1 MKNWNRNF
9 IYLVLLSLSLIVLIN
24 YLVNPFNV
32 FDHKVLIYDGQPNER
47 FTKINYLIKNNKKY
61 NSYILGSS
69 RSGILNPVLFNTKKG
84 DKFYNLSVS
93 SCTVYDIYNMVEYI
107 VNNFDVKSL
116 IIQIDPDI
124 IFHNFKHSETD
135 FLRLHH
141 PFVTDE
147 SIVNFKSKYLLAF
160 YPKSI
165 KDKILTNYYHNSS
178 TRFNIENGTWSLT
191 ETRSYISPQLIE
203 KNQIRNIYKN
213 QNLKVLTLLINH
225 MRKAKI
231 KYTILIPP
239 LNHVS
244 LTQIDLKSYQEFID
258 ELSQITP
265 LLNFCFYNSFTLNDS
280 NYYDLTHYKDY
291 FGIQL
296 QKFISQG
303 NSDNELCKYV
313 DSNNSLSHLSFLE
326 FNFNEYRK

>member
-1 MKNWNRNF
+1 MKNWNRSF
-9 IYLVLLSLSLIVLIN
+9 IYLVLLSLSLLVLIN

-69 RSGILNPVLFNTKKG
+69 RSGILNPVLFNTNKG

-93 SCTVYDIYNMVEYI
+93 SCTVYDVYIMVEYI

-160 YPKSI
+160 YPKSV
-165 KDKILTNYYHNSS
+165 KDKILTNYYHNGS
-178 TRFNIENGTWSLT
+178 TRFNINNGTWSLT

-203 KNQIRNIYKN
+203 KNKIRNIYKN
-213 QNLKVLTLLINH
+213 QNLKVLNVLINH

-244 LTQIDLKSYQEFID
+244 LTQLDLKSYQEFLHD
-258 ELSQITP
+258 LSQITSF
-265 LLNFCFYNSFTLNDS
+265 LNFCFYNSFTLNDS

-296 QKFISQG
+296 QKFISQS
-303 NSDNELCKYV
+303 NSDNESCRYV